1 MPSNRKKT
9 LTVRILLVLAVLLV
23 GLAAGLYFFL
33 PHYLESR
40 VIPQLLA
47 ETGFS
52 NFAFKVRHLGIY
64 GTELGALRI
73 GSEKKPALIV
83 RSVHIDYSPQKLFQK
98 QIKRI
103 TLSGIEL
110 YGEFKD
116 GKFSLGSVDFDQI
129 LTKLQSN
136 RTSMPESGRNTA
148 PIFLGKLEIRS
159 AVIIITTDDGTHRFP
174 FDIIVAPGKEDYSHL
189 NLTASLYPRG
199 ESVRATAR
207 INLENQHIAANVSAV
222 SLDLNRFS
230 DLVQTLSDT
239 ISDSVISGKLDLE
252 VTANLQLAP
261 FKVSSLVAAAELQKC
276 NFIFNNLR
284 LQNVRNADQKEIPF
298 RINLSKI
305 AADDWTVSASAI
317 SATSPLPFM
326 LSEWQGRIRPNG
338 QQVESTGEFK
348 FVLLPSSDPR
358 NNLLPFEVLAS
369 LPLHGGY
376 TAEYRK
382 DQSIE
387 INVTSTPIQPSG
399 DPAARFKFSQYDITT
414 GMPAVNISGRGKLEN
429 LSTAYTIRI
438 PRVKVTSQAK
448 SIHLPQILL
457 EGTADFV
464 NDGNVFPKAAF
475 KLQSQNNRMLLSPAR
490 LSIADLIVSGKVK
503 PMINGAIELEGL
515 LQFNGAGGSVPV
527 TGIKISGARGR
538 IPLNWPPE
546 RQVKQGDISIAAL
559 YHKKLNVGKIRG
571 KIHQTPAGFSF
582 QGRHIN
588 RLLPEMSLNFSGDAK
603 LLDTKDPVTK
613 VNFNLLRPDQAAEID
628 LGKFLPG
635 SEGVK
640 ANGKLMLT
648 GDLAVDSSG
657 LKGAI
662 DLQVQNASLR
672 IKKDKFAV
680 EGIQLSLSIP
690 ELPGIRSAAGQH
702 LVFSKIELGDLVA
715 NDGRIDFQI
724 ESPRTFLIEKM
735 HFIWCEG
742 KVETQSIRI
751 SPAEQNYLITFY
763 CDRLKLAQVLGQFG
777 AATAKGEGTVS
788 GRIPLHYTNGKIRF
802 DDGFLFS
809 TPGQGGKIYLKG
821 TDILTAGMTPN
832 TPQYAQMELAREA
845 LKDYDYSWAKLN
857 ITSEGEDLLLQ
868 MQMDGKPARTL
879 PFVYQK
885 DIGGFVKVEAGS
897 KGSKFQGIRL
907 DVNFRL
913 PLDKMLQYKELIKMI
928 Q

>member
-1 MPSNRKKT
+1 VFT
-9 LTVRILLVLAVLLV
+9 VLLV

-47 ETGFS
+47 KTGFS

-83 RSVHIDYSPQKLFQK
+83 RSVHVDYAPQKLFQK

-103 TLSGIEL
+103 ILSGIEL

-129 LTKLQSN
+129 LTKLQSS
-136 RTSMPESGRNTA
+136 RTSMPESGRNTT

-159 AVIIITTDDGTHRFP
+159 AVIIITTDDGTHRLP
-174 FDIIVAPGKEDYSHL
+174 FDIVVTPDKKDFSHL
-189 NLTASLYPRG
+189 NLQASMYPRG
-199 ESVRATAR
+199 ELILAEAR
-207 INLENQHIAANVSAV
+207 IDLRQQQVAAELSAA

-230 DLVQTLSDT
+230 DLVQTASDAVLS
-239 ISDSVISGKLDLE
+239 GRLDLKI
-252 VTANLQLAP
+252 TANLQLAP
-261 FKVSSLVAAAELQKC
+261 FKVSSLVAAAELQKY
-276 NFIFNNLR
+276 NIRFNNVR
-284 LQNVRNADQKEIPF
+284 LQNPRNADQKEIPLK
-298 RINLSKI
+298 INLSKI
-305 AADDWTVSASAI
+305 ADGDWTVSASAI

-348 FVLLPSSDPR
+348 IILPPSSDFR
-358 NNLLPFEVLAS
+358 NNLLPFELLAS

-382 DQSIE
+382 DQSIK

-399 DPAARFKFSQYDITT
+399 DQVARIKFSQYDITA
-414 GMPAVNISGRGKLEN
+414 GMPAVDISGRGKLDN
-429 LSTAYTIRI
+429 LSTTYTIRI
-438 PRVKVTSQAK
+438 PRVKISSQTN
-448 SIHLPQILL
+448 SIHLPQVLL
-457 EGTADFV
+457 EGTADLV
-464 NDGNVFPKAAF
+464 NDGSVFPETTF
-475 KLQSQNNRMLLSPAR
+475 KLQSQNTRILFSPTR
-490 LSIADLIVSGKVK
+490 LNIADLKVSGQVK
-503 PMINGAIELEGL
+503 PNINGAIELEGL
-515 LQFNGAGGSVPV
+515 LQLKGAGGSVPD
-527 TGIKISGARGR
+527 TGIKIRGARGR
-538 IPLNWPPE
+538 IPFKWPPE
-546 RQVKQGDISIAAL
+546 RQIKQGDISIAAL
-559 YHKKLNVGKIRG
+559 YHKQLNVGKIRG
-571 KIHQTPAGFSF
+571 KIQQTPAGFSF
-582 QGRHIN
+582 QGWHIN
-588 RLLPEMSLNFSGDAK
+588 RLLPEMSLNFRGDAE
-603 LLDTKDPVTK
+603 LLDTKDPVTRM
-613 VNFNLLRPDQAAEID
+613 NFTLIRPENAAEID

-635 SEGVK
+635 AKGVK
-640 ANGKLMLT
+640 LNGKLMLA
-648 GDLAVDSSG
+648 GDLAADESG
-657 LKGAI
+657 FKGAI
-662 DLQVQNASLR
+662 DLQVQNANLR
-672 IKKDKFAV
+672 IKKDKFAI

-715 NDGRIDFQI
+715 NNGRIEFQI

-735 HFIWCEG
+735 HFIWCDG

-751 SPAEQNYLITFY
+751 SPAVEDYLITFY

-777 AATAKGEGTVS
+777 AAAAKGEGTVS
-788 GRIPLHYTNGKIRF
+788 GRIPLHYTSGKIRF

-857 ITSEGEDLLLQ
+857 INSEGEDLLLQ

-885 DIGGFVKVEAGS
+885 EIGGFVKVEAGS

>member
-1 MPSNRKKT
+1 
-9 LTVRILLVLAVLLV
+9 
-23 GLAAGLYFFL
+23 
-33 PHYLESR
+33 
-40 VIPQLLA
+40 
-47 ETGFS
+47 
-52 NFAFKVRHLGIY
+52 
-64 GTELGALRI
+64 
-73 GSEKKPALIV
+73 
-83 RSVHIDYSPQKLFQK
+83 
-98 QIKRI
+98 
-103 TLSGIEL
+103 
-110 YGEFKD
+110 
-116 GKFSLGSVDFDQI
+116 
-129 LTKLQSN
+129 
-136 RTSMPESGRNTA
+136 
-148 PIFLGKLEIRS
+148 
-159 AVIIITTDDGTHRFP
+159 
-174 FDIIVAPGKEDYSHL
+174 
-189 NLTASLYPRG
+189 
-199 ESVRATAR
+199 
-207 INLENQHIAANVSAV
+207 
-222 SLDLNRFS
+222 
-230 DLVQTLSDT
+230 
-239 ISDSVISGKLDLE
+239 
-252 VTANLQLAP
+252 
-261 FKVSSLVAAAELQKC
+261 
-276 NFIFNNLR
+276 
-284 LQNVRNADQKEIPF
+284 
-298 RINLSKI
+298 
-305 AADDWTVSASAI
+305 
-317 SATSPLPFM
+317 
-326 LSEWQGRIRPNG
+326 
-338 QQVESTGEFK
+338 
-348 FVLLPSSDPR
+348 
-358 NNLLPFEVLAS
+358 
-369 LPLHGGY
+369 
-376 TAEYRK
+376 
-382 DQSIE
+382 
-387 INVTSTPIQPSG
+387 
-399 DPAARFKFSQYDITT
+399 
-414 GMPAVNISGRGKLEN
+414 
-429 LSTAYTIRI
+429 
-438 PRVKVTSQAK
+438 
-448 SIHLPQILL
+448 
-457 EGTADFV
+457 
-464 NDGNVFPKAAF
+464 
-475 KLQSQNNRMLLSPAR
+475 MLLSPAR